1 MKGTS
6 LQHQLQKLLMV
17 ANLHQQLR
25 WFNQIIL
32 SNSKMVSFT
41 YLARI
46 IFWTAHVYINSSNI
60 IFSNRSNRK
69 QIKWD
74 NHKHYDNGNDDAF
87 IWYIL
92 LFNMLRSTLQRFVGN
107 FGQIALSS
115 FQFFEIKLFTYSR
128 IFGNKAR
135 PQYSP
140 SYSPSSWL
148 CKKCKSLTN
157 QYREAEGAYIYCH
170 YPRRLQHLTICRW
183 HNKGNTFSLVICH
196 Y

>member
-6 LQHQLQKLLMV
+6 LQCQLQKLLMV

-25 WFNQIIL
+25 WFNQINL

-74 NHKHYDNGNDDAF
+74 NHKHYDNDNDDAF
-87 IWYIL
+87 IWHIL

-115 FQFFEIKLFTYSR
+115 FQFLKLNYSL
-128 IFGNKAR
+128 IQEFLETR
-135 PQYSP
+135 PDHNTR

>member
-46 IFWTAHVYINSSNI
+46 IFWTAHIYINSSNI

-87 IWYIL
+87 IWHIL

-107 FGQIALSS
+107 FGQIALRS

-128 IFGNKAR
+128 ILETRPETTIPGATVPPHGFAKSAR
-135 PQYSP
+135 VSP
-140 SYSPSSWL
+140 TSTE
-148 CKKCKSLTN
+148 K
-157 QYREAEGAYIYCH
+157 Q
-170 YPRRLQHLTICRW
+170 
-183 HNKGNTFSLVICH
+183 KGPTFIVITQGD
-196 Y
+196 YNI

>member
-6 LQHQLQKLLMV
+6 LQRQLQKLLMV

-25 WFNQIIL
+25 WFNQINL

-74 NHKHYDNGNDDAF
+74 NHKHYDNDNDDAC
-87 IWYIL
+87 IWHIL
-92 LFNMLRSTLQRFVGN
+92 LFNMFRSTLQRFVGN
-107 FGQIALSS
+107 FGQIALSG

-135 PQYSP
+135 PQYQE
-140 SYSPSSWL
+140 L
-148 CKKCKSLTN
+148 QSLLMAL
-157 QYREAEGAYIYCH
+157 QKVQESHQPVQRS
-170 YPRRLQHLTICRW
+170 RRGLHLLSLPKETTTSNHLQMT
-183 HNKGNTFSLVICH
+183 
-196 Y
+196 

>member
-46 IFWTAHVYINSSNI
+46 ILWAAHIYINSSNI

-74 NHKHYDNGNDDAF
+74 NHKHYDNDNDDAV
-87 IWYIL
+87 IWHIL

-115 FQFFEIKLFTYSR
+115 LQFFEMKLFRCTLFKNFWKQGQTT
-128 IFGNKAR
+128 IPGATVPPHGFA
-135 PQYSP
+135 
-140 SYSPSSWL
+140 
-148 CKKCKSLTN
+148 KSLTN
-157 QYREAEGAYIYCH
+157 QYREADGAYSLLSLPKETTTSNH
-170 YPRRLQHLTICRW
+170 LQMT
-183 HNKGNTFSLVICH
+183 
-196 Y
+196 